1 MSSEA
6 LVMGAVAYDP
16 KVVTIWD
23 GFRNWL
29 RGRGCDFD
37 YVLYSNYE
45 RQVDELLSG
54 RIDAAWN
61 SPLAWVRA
69 QRAGAAAGIPVEAL
83 TMRDSDR
90 DLTSV
95 VVVRVGAG
103 IAGIGDLA
111 GKVVATGAIDSPQST
126 LIPLSYL
133 RASGLEPGRDVEVR
147 YFDVGVGLH
156 GNHIGGERDAARALV
171 AGEVDAACMTDGNHL
186 VFGTEGTLPAGATAV
201 IGQTDRYDHCNMTV
215 RTNGPRDAIALFKEL
230 LLGMSYGDAEVRPL
244 LDLEGLKA
252 WEEGRTS
259 GYGLLDAAVSETG
272 FYDDEGHIGDADY
285 RP

>member
-1 MSSEA
+1 M
-6 LVMGAVAYDP
+6 
-16 KVVTIWD
+16 
-23 GFRNWL
+23 
-29 RGRGCDFD
+29 
-37 YVLYSNYE
+37 YSNYE
-45 RQVDELLSG
+45 RQVEELLSG

-61 SPLAWVRA
+61 SPLAWIRA
-69 QRAGAAAGIPVEAL
+69 QRLGGAAGVPVHAL
-83 TMRDSDR
+83 AMRDSDR

-95 VVVRVGAG
+95 VVVRADSG
-103 IAGIGDLA
+103 IADIGDLA

-133 RASGLEPGRDVEVR
+133 RAAGLEPGRDVDVHR
-147 YFDVGVGLH
+147 FDVGVGLH
-156 GNHIGGERDAARALV
+156 GDHIGGERDAARALV
-171 AGEVDAACMTDGNHL
+171 AGEVDAACMIDGNHL
-186 VFGTEGTLPAGATAV
+186 VFGAEGTLPAGSTAV
-201 IGQTDRYDHCNMTV
+201 IGQTERYDHCNMTV
-215 RTNGPRDAIALFKEL
+215 RTDGPRDAISRFNEL

-272 FYDDEGHIGDADY
+272 FYDDEGRIGDADY

>member
-1 MSSEA
+1 MSGEA

-23 GFRNWL
+23 GFRAWL
-29 RGRGCDFD
+29 RDHGLAFD

-61 SPLAWVRA
+61 SPLAWIRA
-69 QRAGAAAGIPVEAL
+69 QRIGAAAGTPVEAV

-95 VVVRVGAG
+95 VVARAG
-103 IAGIGDLA
+103 SGISAVSDLA

-133 RASGLEPGRDVEVR
+133 RANGLLPGRDVDVR
-147 YFDVGVGLH
+147 RFDVGVGLH
-156 GNHIGGERDAARALV
+156 GDHIGGERDAARALV
-171 AGEVDAACMTDGNHL
+171 AGEVDAACMIDGNHL
-186 VFGTEGTLPAGATAV
+186 AFGAEGTLPAGATAV
-201 IGQTDRYDHCNMTV
+201 IGQTDRFDHCNMTV
-215 RTNGPRDAIALFKEL
+215 RTDGPRHASARFNEL

-252 WEEGRTS
+252 WAEGRTS
-259 GYGLLDAAVSETG
+259 GYGLLDRAVSETG
-272 FYDDEGHIGDADY
+272 FYDDEGRIGDGDY

>member
-1 MSSEA
+1 MSGDA

-23 GFRNWL
+23 GFRQWL
-29 RGRGCDFD
+29 RGRGLDFD
-37 YVLYSNYE
+37 YILYSNYE
-45 RQVDELLSG
+45 RQVEELLSG

-61 SPLAWVRA
+61 SPLAWIRA
-69 QRAGAAAGIPVEAL
+69 QRLGAAAGVPVQAL

-95 VVVRVGAG
+95 IVVGADSG

-133 RASGLEPGRDVEVR
+133 RAAGLEPGRDVDVR
-147 YFDVGVGLH
+147 RFDVGVGLH
-156 GNHIGGERDAARALV
+156 GDHIGGERDAARALV
-171 AGEVDAACMTDGNHL
+171 AGEVDAACMIDGNHL
-186 VFGTEGTLPAGATAV
+186 VFGAEGTLPAGATAV
-201 IGQTDRYDHCNMTV
+201 IGQTDRFDHCNMTV
-215 RTNGPRDAIALFKEL
+215 RADSPRDAIARFNEL
-230 LLGMSYGDAEVRPL
+230 LLGMSYGDADVRPL

-259 GYGLLDAAVSETG
+259 GYALLDAAVSETG
-272 FYDDEGHIGDADY
+272 FYDDEGRIGDADY

>member
-1 MSSEA
+1 MSGDA

-23 GFRNWL
+23 GFRQWL
-29 RGRGCDFD
+29 RGRGLDFD

-45 RQVDELLSG
+45 RQVEELLSG

-61 SPLAWVRA
+61 SPLAWIRA
-69 QRAGAAAGIPVEAL
+69 QRLGAAAGVPVQAL

-95 VVVRVGAG
+95 IVVGADSG
-103 IAGIGDLA
+103 IAGIGNLA

-133 RASGLEPGRDVEVR
+133 RAAGLEPGRDVDVR
-147 YFDVGVGLH
+147 RFDVGVGLH
-156 GNHIGGERDAARALV
+156 GDHIGGERDAARALV
-171 AGEVDAACMTDGNHL
+171 AGEVDAACMIDGNHL
-186 VFGTEGTLPAGATAV
+186 VFGAEGTLPAGATAV
-201 IGQTDRYDHCNMTV
+201 IGQTDRFDHCNMTV
-215 RTNGPRDAIALFKEL
+215 RADGPRDAIARFNEL

-244 LDLEGLKA
+244 LDLEGLKT

-259 GYGLLDAAVSETG
+259 GYELLDAAVSETG
-272 FYDDEGHIGDADY
+272 FYDDEGRIGDADY

>member
-1 MSSEA
+1 MSGDA
-6 LVMGAVAYDP
+6 LIMGSVAYDP

-23 GFRNWL
+23 GFRQWL
-29 RGRGCDFD
+29 RGRGLDFD

-45 RQVDELLSG
+45 RQVEELLSG

-61 SPLAWVRA
+61 SPLAWIRA
-69 QRAGAAAGIPVEAL
+69 QRLGAAAGVPVQAL

-95 VVVRVGAG
+95 IVVGADSG

-133 RASGLEPGRDVEVR
+133 RTAGLEPGRDVDVR
-147 YFDVGVGLH
+147 RFDVGVGLH
-156 GNHIGGERDAARALV
+156 GDHIGGERDAARALV
-171 AGEVDAACMTDGNHL
+171 TGEVDAACMIDGNHL
-186 VFGTEGTLPAGATAV
+186 VFGAEGTLPAGATTV
-201 IGQTDRYDHCNMTV
+201 IGQTDRFDHCNMTV
-215 RTNGPRDAIALFKEL
+215 RADGPRDAIARFNEL

-259 GYGLLDAAVSETG
+259 GYELLDAAVSETG
-272 FYDDEGHIGDADY
+272 FYDDEGRIGDADY

>member
-1 MSSEA
+1 MSGDA

-23 GFRNWL
+23 GFRQWL
-29 RGRGCDFD
+29 RGQGLDFD

-45 RQVDELLSG
+45 RQVEELLSG

-61 SPLAWVRA
+61 SPLAWIRA
-69 QRAGAAAGIPVEAL
+69 QRLGAAAGVPVQAL

-95 VVVRVGAG
+95 IVVGADSG
-103 IAGIGDLA
+103 IAGIGNLA

-133 RASGLEPGRDVEVR
+133 RAAGLEPGRDVDVR
-147 YFDVGVGLH
+147 RFDVGVGLH
-156 GNHIGGERDAARALV
+156 GDHIGGERDAARALV
-171 AGEVDAACMTDGNHL
+171 AGEVDAACMIDGNHL
-186 VFGTEGTLPAGATAV
+186 VFGAEGTLPAGATAV
-201 IGQTDRYDHCNMTV
+201 IGQTDRFDHCNMTV
-215 RTNGPRDAIALFKEL
+215 RADGPRDAIARFNEL

-244 LDLEGLKA
+244 LDLEGLKT

-259 GYGLLDAAVSETG
+259 GYELLDAAVSETG
-272 FYDDEGHIGDADY
+272 FYDDEGRIGDADY

>member
-1 MSSEA
+1 MSGDG

-23 GFRNWL
+23 GFRQWL
-29 RGRGCDFD
+29 RGRGLDFD

-45 RQVDELLSG
+45 RQVEELLSG

-61 SPLAWVRA
+61 SPLAWIRA
-69 QRAGAAAGIPVEAL
+69 RRLGAAAGVPVHAL

-95 VVVRVGAG
+95 IVVGADSG
-103 IAGIGDLA
+103 IVGIGDLA

-133 RASGLEPGRDVEVR
+133 RTAGLEPGRDVDVR
-147 YFDVGVGLH
+147 RFDVGVGLH
-156 GNHIGGERDAARALV
+156 GDHIGGERDAARALV
-171 AGEVDAACMTDGNHL
+171 AGEVDAACMIDGNHL
-186 VFGTEGTLPAGATAV
+186 VFGAEGTLPAGATAV
-201 IGQTDRYDHCNMTV
+201 IGQTHRFDHCNMTV
-215 RTNGPRDAIALFKEL
+215 RADGPRDAIARFNEL
-230 LLGMSYGDAEVRPL
+230 LLDMSYGDAEVRSL

-259 GYGLLDAAVSETG
+259 GYELLDAAVSETG
-272 FYDDEGHIGDADY
+272 FYDDEGRIGDADY